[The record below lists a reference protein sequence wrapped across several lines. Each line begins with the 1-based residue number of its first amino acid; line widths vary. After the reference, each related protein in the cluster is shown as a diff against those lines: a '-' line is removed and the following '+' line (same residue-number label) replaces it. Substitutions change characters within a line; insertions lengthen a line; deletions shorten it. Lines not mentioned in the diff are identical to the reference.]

1 MTVLRSREIVSTVNS
16 TGSLSKA
23 LENGVSEPVTPV
35 KTIEISNKSL
45 INTTPSSSSSAPN
58 PGVESRSLGGSNV
71 GSEAV
76 LVRRS
81 ARLAA
86 KLGTGDHLENI
97 EIMSGKRKKVET
109 KVENNSSQGVCEI
122 GYLEKV
128 VLDSDLEAEKEGRFL
143 EQTMMG
149 TWLLRNSGNG
159 GASGSVPDLEEVK
172 FDRGVEDP
180 GFGCDGETLGV
191 ETANNGKGERAYSTE
206 MGLSVS
212 KSDKKDGGEKRFFN
226 LRSGKK
232 VVKRTIDSDFRGPSI
247 GLEGVESSD
256 NDAKS
261 GCGKESEI
269 LLNGD
274 NVTTDSERNMEED
287 VYGSWRKRRLSGG
300 ENGKGKV
307 VGKTFLTS
315 SAVSVKLE
323 VGKEVGLIIDDS
335 CSDLSRSRGI
345 ADGKVEVTDQS
356 VIRIETGVK
365 TRGRLRKE
373 EKGKGKL
380 VDKDSSYNGMDA
392 LDQRFELRVED
403 RNENALAGTIHLP
416 ENAALVDVNVIGETD
431 TRSYKKRFRD
441 IARQN
446 ASRFA
451 HFSAQEEEQSLAAAG
466 NAGREIA
473 SSEAVSETED
483 WPGPFSTAMKI
494 IKDREMNVKGLH
506 GSSVDK
512 SKAVE
517 LRWVPRKD
525 EQCNRQK
532 QFLPSLQQLCLSVL
546 AKNAD
551 AITSLDCIPDVLR
564 HKLCQLLCDSRKMN
578 NHFLQLLVSGFPTEI
593 RLRDCS
599 WLSEELFTRTF
610 ESTDTSNLT
619 VLQLDQ
625 CGCCVPDY
633 ALSATLARSHNS
645 LPALTTVSLKGAYRL
660 SDAGLSALVSSAP
673 SITSINLTQC
683 SLLTS
688 DGICSLIKS
697 LRSVLRELYIDDCL
711 EIDAMLILPAML
723 KLEHLEVLSLGGI
736 QTVCDNFI
744 SEIVSV
750 HGYRIKEL
758 GLAGCMQLSDLS
770 LKVIAATCSELRV
783 IDLMNL
789 CKLTDTAMA
798 HLANGCQAIHTL
810 KLCRNPFSD
819 EAIAAYLEIS
829 GASLIELSLN
839 NINKVSNNTALSLAG
854 HSRNLVTLDLS
865 WCRNLTNEAL
875 GLIVDSCS
883 SLEVLKLFGCTQV
896 TDVFLDGHSNPQ
908 VKVIGLKMGQ
918 VFEHIK
924 EPDFL

>member
-1 MTVLRSREIVSTVNS
+1 MSTVNS

-35 KTIEISNKSL
+35 KTLEILNKSF

-58 PGVESRSLGGSNV
+58 PGVESRSLAGSNM

-86 KLGTGDHLENI
+86 KMGTGDHLENI

-109 KVENNSSQGVCEI
+109 NVENNTSKGVCKI
-122 GYLEKV
+122 GYLEKG
-128 VLDSDLEAEKEGRFL
+128 VLDSDLEVEKDGSWTWMKSSLTEVW
-143 EQTMMG
+143 G
-149 TWLLRNSGNG
+149 TLDLVVMEKLWGLRL
-159 GASGSVPDLEEVK
+159 PIM
-172 FDRGVEDP
+172 
-180 GFGCDGETLGV
+180 
-191 ETANNGKGERAYSTE
+191 GKGRGHMAQRWGYLFQSQIKR
-206 MGLSVS
+206 MG
-212 KSDKKDGGEKRFFN
+212 KKKGFFN

-232 VVKRTIDSDFRGPSI
+232 VAKRTIDSDFRGPTI

-269 LLNGD
+269 LLNGH
-274 NVTTDSERNMEED
+274 NVTADLERNMEED
-287 VYGSWRKRRLSGG
+287 VYSSWRKRRLSRG

-307 VGKTFLTS
+307 IGKTFPD
-315 SAVSVKLE
+315 K
-323 VGKEVGLIIDDS
+323 
-335 CSDLSRSRGI
+335 SRES

-356 VIRIETGVK
+356 VIGIETGVK

-380 VDKDSSYNGMDA
+380 VDEDSSYNGMDA
-392 LDQRFELRVED
+392 FDQRFELRVED
-403 RNENALAGTIHLP
+403 RNENALA
-416 ENAALVDVNVIGETD
+416 
-431 TRSYKKRFRD
+431 
-441 IARQN
+441 
-446 ASRFA
+446 
-451 HFSAQEEEQSLAAAG
+451 EEEQSHAAAG
-466 NAGREIA
+466 ISGREIP
-473 SSEAVSETED
+473 SSEAVSDTED

-532 QFLPSLQQLCLSVL
+532 QFLPSLQQLCLSIL

-551 AITSLDCIPDVLR
+551 SITSLDCIPDVLK

-599 WLSEELFTRTF
+599 WLTEELFTRTF

-633 ALSATLARSHNS
+633 TLSATLARSLNS
-645 LPALTTVSLKGAYRL
+645 LPALSTVSLKGAYRL

-688 DGICSLIKS
+688 DGICSLINS
-697 LRSVLRELYIDDCL
+697 LRSVLRELYIDDCV
-711 EIDAMLILPAML
+711 EIDAMLILPALL
-723 KLEHLEVLSLGGI
+723 KLEHLEILSLGGI

-758 GLAGCMQLSDLS
+758 GLAGCVQLSDLS
-770 LKVIAATCSELRV
+770 LKVIAASCSELRV
-783 IDLMNL
+783 IDLINL

-798 HLANGCQAIHTL
+798 HLANGCQAINTL

-819 EAIAAYLEIS
+819 EAIAAFLEIS
-829 GASLIELSLN
+829 GASLIGT
-839 NINKVSNNTALSLAG
+839 VSNNTALSLAR